1 MKDLKLYINESI
13 FDEEDQLNELDC
25 FGVDLQ
31 TLFNAKSEEE
41 FNKLYELLKKRVEK
55 EGKLVKLKHDYLL
68 PHEPRKI
75 YIIFRSDTEK
85 NMGFPNRIMYGTAE
99 SSYRMV
105 WNKRAKYS
113 VSNLQWSGGMRV
125 VITSIQ
131 DDNGKKVY
139 YLPDSLKKSYNKV
152 IKMMR

>member
-1 MKDLKLYINESI
+1 MKELRTYISEGI

-31 TLFNAKSEEE
+31 TLLNAKSEED
-41 FNKLYELLKKRVEK
+41 FNNLYELLKKRVEK
-55 EGKLVKLKHDYLL
+55 EGKLVKLRHDYLL
-68 PHEPRKI
+68 PHEPRKT

-85 NMGFPNRIMYGTAE
+85 TMGFPNRVIYGTAGT
-99 SSYRMV
+99 SYRMA
-105 WNKRAKYS
+105 WNKHY
-113 VSNLQWSGGMRV
+113 VSNLQWSGGMRTAV
-125 VITSIQ
+125 ANIQ

-152 IKMMR
+152 IKIMQ